1 MVCPRKDFALAA
13 RGRRLAETPYF
24 RGDCGRQCRNAT
36 GVELQTC
43 SSDTPLA
50 PPPCPCLSTNHPV
63 NKTSRADE
71 GNEHVP
77 SLPRAVHSR
86 AAASRPPRHRDTPS
100 PERHGTTASYE
111 SQSRPRTE
119 QTVCTVRVDARRA
132 ESLLN
137 QSPHRLVEVPTPPR
151 PPGRCS
157 PRREPCNPSHPA
169 TRTPTAPHAVH
180 GMPNRTIPPSPPPC
194 CRRPGPLCTSRNGRT
209 SAPPNTL
216 NRTRATPPPERS
228 PTVAGRDSHPLRDGA
243 FSRRT
248 RPAVLVALTC
258 IDRQR
263 THRSLPWCLP
273 PGRQRRTQGNADNE
287 PRANKRLHRLHVIPG
302 RPPSDRSPRRLLQPA
317 AVLCMSAGEHLL
329 HQLTVSVNRCWR
341 CLSTPC
347 YQFDDGKTGNVF
359 YLTIVGL
366 LRGCLL

>member
-1 MVCPRKDFALAA
+1 MPSLPSR
-13 RGRRLAETPYF
+13 
-24 RGDCGRQCRNAT
+24 
-36 GVELQTC
+36 
-43 SSDTPLA
+43 LA

-273 PGRQRRTQGNADNE
+273 PGRQRRTQGNARQRTTSKQAPSSSACDSGPASVRSE
-287 PRANKRLHRLHVIPG
+287 SPP
-302 RPPSDRSPRRLLQPA
+302 PPSTSRCPLHERRRAFIASVDRVCQSLLAMPFD
-317 AVLCMSAGEHLL
+317 SLL
-329 HQLTVSVNRCWR
+329 SIR
-341 CLSTPC
+341 
-347 YQFDDGKTGNVF
+347 
-359 YLTIVGL
+359 
-366 LRGCLL
+366 